1 MEYTLVPTTALM
13 DVLNCQ
19 LINVGGRA
27 YRVAGS
33 AVAQHPAR
41 NKFSPVSYTAEN
53 DEDYDLDESSS
64 FDVQQEDS
72 QYVIRLAYDPEVL
85 TCIF

>member
-1 MEYTLVPTTALM
+1 M
-13 DVLNCQ
+13 DILNCQ

-33 AVAQHPAR
+33 AVAKHLAQ
-41 NKFSPVSYTAEN
+41 NQFSPVSYTAEN
-53 DEDYDLDESSS
+53 DEEYDLDESSS

-85 TCIF
+85 TCTY

>member
-1 MEYTLVPTTALM
+1 M
-13 DVLNCQ
+13 DILNCQ

-33 AVAQHPAR
+33 AVAQHPAQ
-41 NKFSPVSYTAEN
+41 FSPVSYTAEN
-53 DEDYDLDESSS
+53 DEEYDLDESSA

-85 TCIF
+85 TCIY

>member
-1 MEYTLVPTTALM
+1 M

-33 AVAQHPAR
+33 AVAQRPAR

-53 DEDYDLDESSS
+53 DDDYDLDESSS

-72 QYVIRLAYDPEVL
+72 QYVVRLAYDPEVL

>member
-1 MEYTLVPTTALM
+1 M
-13 DVLNCQ
+13 DILNCQ

-33 AVAQHPAR
+33 AVAQHPAGFTK
-41 NKFSPVSYTAEN
+41 KFSPVSSTAEN
-53 DEDYDLDESSS
+53 DEEYDLDESSS

-85 TCIF
+85 TCIY

>member
-1 MEYTLVPTTALM
+1 M
-13 DVLNCQ
+13 DVQNCQ

-27 YRVAGS
+27 YRVAVS

-41 NKFSPVSYTAEN
+41 IKFSPVSYTAEN

-85 TCIF
+85 TCSS